1 MFNYD
6 GQNYSIKYYKLSRD
20 KGGGVAFVQFHNY
33 NGNGVPVG
41 YHDRTH
47 VVQVMAARLVSPR
60 GAIWRNVGCLFD
72 RRFQTTASAK
82 EEKFEEI
89 FRKSNFIA
97 AGDPIQDIN
106 VRGSVLAIV
115 DDNLY
120 VDVGGKF
127 HAVVTAPKQRKRV
140 YQVGSHVI
148 VRLKNLEMTS
158 HFLGDSKDTSLLEAE
173 AELLGPAE
181 PPRNRAK

>member
-1 MFNYD
+1 
-6 GQNYSIKYYKLSRD
+6 
-20 KGGGVAFVQFHNY
+20 
-33 NGNGVPVG
+33 
-41 YHDRTH
+41 
-47 VVQVMAARLVSPR
+47 MAARLVSPR
-60 GAIWRNVGCLFD
+60 CAIWRNAGCLFD

-82 EEKFEEI
+82 EEKFEDI
-89 FRKSNFIA
+89 FRRSNFVA

-127 HAVVTAPKQRKRV
+127 HAVVTAPMQRKRV
-140 YQVGSHVI
+140 YQVGSHVV

-173 AELLGPAE
+173 EELLGAAD
-181 PPRNRAK
+181 PPHIRAK